1 MAENNDF
8 KVDGYVFGTQED
20 ADLAK
25 SEKTKIER
33 IEEKINYNDSSMVN
47 AVLKKALENRTFKTP
62 IGYEYLRK
70 LQKIAHNNPPVD
82 EEIPDI
88 PFYGTF
94 NLRGST
100 SPATQKVTPS
110 IKIPPKQK
118 KDIIGKRASLI
129 LNLVLVALVCAL
141 FIITMKGSTPN
152 ILNYEKALQNRYAE
166 WNQELSDREEAIR
179 EKEKELLIN
188 E

>member
-33 IEEKINYNDSSMVN
+33 IEEKINYNDSAMVN
-47 AVLKKALENRTFKTP
+47 AVLKKAIENRTFKTP
-62 IGYEYLRK
+62 VGYEFLRK
-70 LQKIAHNNPPVD
+70 LQRIAHNNPPID
-82 EEIPDI
+82 EEVPDI
-88 PFYGTF
+88 PYYGTF
-94 NLRGST
+94 NLRSTT
-100 SPATQKVTPS
+100 SPAAQKVTPS

-118 KDIIGKRASLI
+118 KEIISRKASAI
-129 LNLVLVALVCAL
+129 LNIVLIALVCAL
-141 FIITMKGSTPN
+141 FAITINGSTPN

-166 WNQELSDREEAIR
+166 WEQQLSDREEAIR